1 MCHVHKIV
9 RGSIFGD
16 RTRPHPTQ
24 FNPTQPDTTNS
35 KTIGSNWSTIVTMAI
50 SCTVFELMRDIGRKT
65 PIFRTPLYLTCTVPC
80 NCMLCNDQKYSTFV
94 IFDPTRPNP
103 SKTAKSR
110 PNPLVGPTHGQF
122 WCAIADCQ
130 PLPLASRVNW
140 LLQGDPLKFDGLSL
154 AVHPISSESEIS

>member
-110 PNPLVGPTHGQF
+110 PNPLVDPTR
-122 WCAIADCQ
+122 WSAQ
-130 PLPLASRVNW
+130 PMDNSDVLLPTASHSH
-140 LLQGDPLKFDGLSL
+140 LLVASIGCYK
-154 AVHPISSESEIS
+154 EIP